1 MLKYILLVQK
11 QNRVKISYCTENKMM
26 IPRISYAEVQRD
38 LRAPLKHA
46 TAISKVQVHKDNI
59 LLPPET
65 KR

>member
-46 TAISKVQVHKDNI
+46 TAISKVQVHKG
-59 LLPPET
+59 
-65 KR
+65 

>member
-11 QNRVKISYCTENKMM
+11 QNRVKISYCTENKM
-26 IPRISYAEVQRD
+26 IPRISYAEVQCD